1 MHRERPTLQL
11 LKETYAVTCFGRDL
25 TARAS
30 EREKGE
36 RETDRHR
43 EKERE
48 REIFEERESVC

>member
-1 MHRERPTLQL
+1 LQF

>member
-1 MHRERPTLQL
+1 MHRERPTLQF

-36 RETDRHR
+36 RDRQTQ
-43 EKERE
+43 RE
-48 REIFEERESVC
+48 RKRKGDI